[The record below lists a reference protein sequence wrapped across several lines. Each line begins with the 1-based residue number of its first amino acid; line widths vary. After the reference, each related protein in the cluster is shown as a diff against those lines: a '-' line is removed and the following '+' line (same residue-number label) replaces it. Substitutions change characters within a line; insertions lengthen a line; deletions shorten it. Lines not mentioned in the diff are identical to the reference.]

1 MRPNTEYKHRRS
13 LPDTLRL
20 KEDRN
25 VDFVHLLRQQKLRGL
40 LFFFYDLLCIE
51 AVSYI
56 CRCILDEC
64 RKAGLGAECAS
75 LQEAKLALQ
84 LGAQMAQVYA

>member
-1 MRPNTEYKHRRS
+1 MWPNTEYKHSRS
-13 LPDTLRL
+13 LPATLRL
-20 KEDRN
+20 IEERN
-25 VDFVHLLRQQKLRGL
+25 VVIVHLLRQKKFRGPK
-40 LFFFYDLLCIE
+40 FFYDLLC
-51 AVSYI
+51 VLRLYI